1 MSQVER
7 VELQGRLCA
16 LILRRELDCEGTRFF
31 TPPENPMQLGV
42 IQHNRGTEVRPH
54 VHVESMRRIDGVQE
68 VLHIEY
74 GMVEAVFYS
83 DEGVRLDS
91 RTLGTG
97 DTILLLGGGH
107 GFRMIEDTRMLEV
120 KQGPYRGVEE
130 DKQCLGP
137 K

>member
-16 LILRRELDCEGTRFF
+16 LILRHQLSCEGTQFF
-31 TPPENPMQLGV
+31 TPPENPIQLG
-42 IQHNRGTEVRPH
+42 ILHHKRGTEVRPH
-54 VHVESMRRIDGVQE
+54 VHVGSMRRIESVQE

-74 GMVEAVFYS
+74 GVVEAAFYS
-83 DEGVRLDS
+83 DDGVKLDS
-91 RTLGTG
+91 RTLEAG
-97 DTILLLGGGH
+97 DTILLLDGGH
-107 GFRMIEDTRMLEV
+107 GFKMIEDTRMVEV
-120 KQGPYRGVEE
+120 KQGPYHGIEG